1 MTEDPRS
8 EHVHESG
15 GDDIT
20 VLLSREEIEALL
32 LAVDALPPLLGRLR
46 AEIAPAPAG
55 PPATANAPAPL
66 TEDALHRVTRLA
78 RKSLHEARLI
88 VGERRITPEQR
99 AAWQD
104 AARRYMLTARESVRH
119 ESPRDRTR

>member
-20 VLLSREEIEALL
+20 VQLSREEIEALL

-46 AEIAPAPAG
+46 AEIAPAPVG
-55 PPATANAPAPL
+55 PPATTNAPAPL
-66 TEDALHRVTRLA
+66 AEEALHRVTRLA
-78 RKSLHEARLI
+78 RKSLHEARVI

-99 AAWQD
+99 TAWQD
-104 AARRYMLTARESVRH
+104 AARRYMLTARHSVRH

>member
-1 MTEDPRS
+1 MTEHPRS

-15 GDDIT
+15 GDAIT

-46 AEIAPAPAG
+46 AEIAPAPVG

-66 TEDALHRVTRLA
+66 AEEALHRVTRLA
-78 RKSLHEARLI
+78 RKSLHEARVI

-99 AAWQD
+99 TAWQD
-104 AARRYMLTARESVRH
+104 AARRYMLTARHSVRH

>member
-1 MTEDPRS
+1 MTEHPRS

-15 GDDIT
+15 GDDIN
-20 VLLSREEIEALL
+20 VQLSREEIEALL

-66 TEDALHRVTRLA
+66 AEDALHRVTRLA

-104 AARRYMLTARESVRH
+104 AARRYMLTARDSVRH
-119 ESPRDRTR
+119 ENPRDRTR